1 MQNKRKDPAFRA
13 NEIMNER
20 VYIKNKRQA
29 FKEKELVN
37 QRVSKQNGRKKSF
50 VLGCERIRKHQ
61 HRQQKRKLEEVS
73 AFDEYNKRCNKVV
86 DSSHGHKLFDKKGFK
101 SIEDY
106 IKQFH
111 SNIAVGPLFACKC
124 CHQT

>member
-1 MQNKRKDPAFRA
+1 M
-13 NEIMNER
+13 
-20 VYIKNKRQA
+20 V
-29 FKEKELVN
+29 
-37 QRVSKQNGRKKSF
+37 GKKPF
-50 VLGCERIRKHQ
+50 VLGCERIKKHQ

-86 DSSHGHKLFDKKGFK
+86 DSSHGHNSFDQKGFK

-111 SNIAVGPLFACKC
+111 SNIAVGPLFSCKC
-124 CHQT
+124 CHQTWFEKVLLFYRTPRSQHKVKDFTAHILYLSKIKSVFVILACMH